1 MPTRKSK
8 AARRKSTSRSAGR
21 ARAKPKRA
29 VSAARPKRAVA
40 RRPAAAHRPAAP
52 KPAPT
57 SSPSA
62 IGLMSHHLDY
72 TSHDLEGV
80 KRFYTEVLG
89 FKDFNQDPRF
99 NYLMVKTS
107 PTSSV
112 GFMPPM
118 PGPPEQWRPDL
129 DAWEAQTRQLSFL
142 PRTLL
147 PMVGKVAEAGQRRD
161 RFATKD
167 GEERD
172 REPDAQ
178 PREDDRKGRRQ
189 QHEAEELD
197 IGRAHRFRREH
208 FVARQR
214 AAMGMAG
221 VP

>member
-21 ARAKPKRA
+21 ARSKPKRA

-40 RRPAAAHRPAAP
+40 RRPAAAHIPAAP
-52 KPAPT
+52 MLAPA

-89 FKDFNQDPRF
+89 FRDFDHDPRF

-118 PGPPEQWRPDL
+118 PGPPEQWRPPREPALYFIVKDV
-129 DAWEAQTRQLSFL
+129 DRTHRQLSLQGIQFEQA
-142 PRTLL
+142 PQDM
-147 PMVGKVAEAGQRRD
+147 PWGQRVAILRD
-161 RFATKD
+161 PEGRTVCL
-167 GEERD
+167 
-172 REPDAQ
+172 AQ
-178 PREDDRKGRRQ
+178 GI
-189 QHEAEELD
+189 A
-197 IGRAHRFRREH
+197 
-208 FVARQR
+208 
-214 AAMGMAG
+214 
-221 VP
+221 